1 MKIGERERKGF
12 LSGLDRIST
21 FTILMV
27 MVICMAA
34 GIAVM
39 PLLDVSPEPK
49 PRQGKTLTVRYSW
62 PGTSPKVVEQNV
74 TSRIEGAV
82 SSVKGVES
90 VSSVSR
96 FGSGS
101 VEIQLKP
108 GINVSAAKFE
118 LMSAIRQIQ
127 KKFPEEVSYPVISGG
142 EVETGQEVEQKEV
155 LLLTYQLNSFMKD
168 EQLKEYVSRQLEPVL
183 KGLDGV
189 RRIDI
194 TGGREKY
201 IEVSYDPVIL
211 RSHGITANDMAEAVK
226 AFMGNADIIGEVTD
240 NDIGGVPQRHAL
252 YLAVDKSGLPLERIP
267 VKNVD
272 GATIYMGDLAR
283 YEYKDKL
290 PGSYYRLNGL
300 STIYLNVYVEPEAS
314 RIRLSHQLTE
324 KIAEV
329 EAGLR
334 EGVYMELT
342 HNAAEKQETELRILV
357 RRSLMSL
364 LILLAFVWAIRRRWK
379 YLFITTV
386 TLAANI
392 LIAVLVYYL
401 AGMRLHTFA
410 LAGITVS
417 LGIIID
423 SSIVMVD
430 HYVRHRDRNVFFAIL
445 AALLTTIGALV
456 IIFFLPESLQK
467 HLYDFAWIVI
477 INLTVSLIVALLFV
491 PALIERLKYKQKSDV
506 SDPSDVSGKS
516 KKLLAYTSYI
526 RFAQRFRWLLIT
538 LLVLAFGIPFFALP
552 DKLGE
557 KDKEELEWYEALY
570 NSTLGSDFFVST
582 CKPVM
587 SEWLGGTMRIFAEHI
602 NGNRSHRPDDEAAKK
617 LHIRGKMPVGG
628 SMHEL
633 NDKMMQVERFL
644 SGFPEIERFETKVGR
659 WGGEIV
665 VEFKK
670 EHANHGFPYS
680 LENKVIGQL
689 IGIGGADWSTYGVS
703 ERGFSNS
710 LNLAHRSSRIEVTGY
725 NYERLYRYAEEMS
738 EQLKQNPRVQDI
750 IIETPG
756 HENQEDEIYMVYD
769 HRRIALDSISL
780 SASHAALSEM
790 LSEKKLGRYK
800 DRFID
805 SDITLRSDRNQSF
818 DLWHLKNSY
827 VDVGDRSVRL
837 SEYMA
842 IERRE
847 AKNVIPRKNQEYVLR
862 VAFNVLGSW
871 TYTNKLITAVTDDFN
886 ARLPVGYKCSSPY
899 YGWGED
905 ESTQYW
911 LLLLV
916 VVIIYFICAVLF
928 ESLTAPMVII
938 SLIPVSLTGTFLTFY
953 FTGIPVGSGGFASMV
968 LLAGIVVNA
977 GIYQMYE
984 YRSLRIKNPKADT
997 TAVYVKA
1004 FANKA
1009 VPVFLTVLSTILGLI
1024 PFLFDRTTDS
1034 DFWFTF
1040 AVGSMGGL
1048 LFSLLAYI
1056 FVMPIIIKF
1065 SNKRIPDTSKT
1076 A

>member
-1 MKIGERERKGF
+1 MKSEGSKGF
-12 LSGLDRIST
+12 LARLDKVST

-27 MVICMAA
+27 MIICMAA
-34 GIAVM
+34 GVAVM

-49 PRQGKTLTVRYSW
+49 PRQGKTLTVKYSW
-62 PGTSPKVVEQNV
+62 PGSSPKVVEQNV

-101 VEIQLKP
+101 VQIQLKP

-142 EVETGQEVEQKEV
+142 EVETGQEVEQKEI
-155 LLLTYQLNSFMKD
+155 LLLTYQLNSSMKD
-168 EQLKEYVSRQLEPVL
+168 EQLKEYVTRQLEPVL

-226 AFMGNADIIGEVTD
+226 AFIGNADIIGEVTD
-240 NDIGGVPQRHAL
+240 NDGGGVPQRHAL
-252 YLAVDKSGLPLERIP
+252 YLAIDKSGLPLEIIP
-267 VKNVD
+267 VKNV
-272 GATIYMGDLAR
+272 GGTTVYMGDLAK

-314 RIRLSHQLTE
+314 RISLSHQLTE

-329 EAGLR
+329 ESGLR

-342 HNAAEKQETELRILV
+342 YNAAEKQETELRILV

-456 IIFFLPESLQK
+456 IIFFLPEGLQK
-467 HLYDFAWIVI
+467 DLYDFAWIVI

-491 PALIERLKYKQKSDV
+491 PALIERLKYGKGSDKSDS
-506 SDPSDVSGKS
+506 SDGSEKS
-516 KKLLAYTSYI
+516 EKSLVLSAYSSYI
-526 RFAQRFRWLLIT
+526 RFAQRFRWLLIVILT
-538 LLVLAFGIPFFALP
+538 LAFGIPLFALP

-557 KDKEELEWYEALY
+557 KDKEEPEWYESLY
-570 NSTLGSDFFVST
+570 NSTLGSDFFVHT
-582 CKPVM
+582 CKPAM
-587 SEWLGGTMRIFAEHI
+587 SEWLGGTMRLFAEHI
-602 NGNRSHRPDDEAAKK
+602 NGDRSRRPGNDEAKK

-644 SGFPEIERFETKVGR
+644 SAFSEIERFETKVGR

-670 EHANHGFPYS
+670 EHLNDGFPYA

-710 LNLAHRSSRIEVTGY
+710 LNLAYRSNRIEITGY
-725 NYERLYRYAEEMS
+725 NYERLYRYAEEMLA
-738 EQLKQNPRVQDI
+738 QLKQNPRVQDI
-750 IIETPG
+750 IIETPD

-769 HRRIALDSISL
+769 HRRIALDSLSL
-780 SASHAALSEM
+780 SASHAALSEL

-818 DLWHLKNSY
+818 DLWHLENSY

-837 SEYMA
+837 SEYMG

-871 TYTNKLITAVTDDFN
+871 SYTNKLINEATDNFN
-886 ARLPVGYKCSSPY
+886 AKLPVGYKCSSPH

-928 ESLTAPMVII
+928 ESLTAPLVII

-984 YRSLRIKNPKADT
+984 YRSLRKKNPEADA

-1009 VPVFLTVLSTILGLI
+1009 VPVFLTVLSTVLGLI
-1024 PFLFDRTTDS
+1024 PFLFDRASDA

-1056 FVMPIIIKF
+1056 LVMPIIIKF
-1065 SNKRIPDTSKT
+1065 SKIVCIS

>member
-1 MKIGERERKGF
+1 MSDKGF
-12 LSGLDRIST
+12 LARLDKVST

-27 MVICMAA
+27 MIICMAA

-49 PRQGKTLTVRYSW
+49 PRQGKTLTMKYSW

-142 EVETGQEVEQKEV
+142 EVETGQEVEQKEI
-155 LLLTYQLNSFMKD
+155 LLLTYQLNSSMKD
-168 EQLKEYVSRQLEPVL
+168 EQLKEYVTRQLEPVL

-226 AFMGNADIIGEVTD
+226 AFIGNADIIGEVTD
-240 NDIGGVPQRHAL
+240 NDSGGVPQRHAL

-267 VKNVD
+267 VKNV
-272 GATIYMGDLAR
+272 GGTTVYMGDLAR

-314 RIRLSHQLTE
+314 RISLSHQLTE

-329 EAGLR
+329 ESGLR
-334 EGVYMELT
+334 EGVYMEQIY
-342 HNAAEKQETELRILV
+342 NAAEKQETELRILV

-456 IIFFLPESLQK
+456 IIFFLPEGLQK
-467 HLYDFAWIVI
+467 DLYDFAWIVI

-491 PALIERLKYKQKSDV
+491 PALIERLKYGESNTKFNAQCKMHNSQLA
-506 SDPSDVSGKS
+506 SHRQGSPFRGPGG
-516 KKLLAYTSYI
+516 LAYTSYI
-526 RFAQRFRWLLIT
+526 RFAQRFRWLLIVILT
-538 LLVLAFGIPFFALP
+538 LAFGIPLFALP
-552 DKLGE
+552 DKLGD
-557 KDKEELEWYEALY
+557 KDKEEPEWYESLY
-570 NSTLGSDFFVST
+570 NSTLGSDFFVRT
-582 CKPVM
+582 CKPAM
-587 SEWLGGTMRIFAEHI
+587 SEWLGGTMRLFAEHI
-602 NGNRSHRPDDEAAKK
+602 NGDRSRRPGDEEAKK

-644 SGFPEIERFETKVGR
+644 SDFPEIERFETKVGR

-665 VEFKK
+665 VEFQK
-670 EHANHGFPYS
+670 EHLNDGFPYA

-710 LNLAHRSSRIEVTGY
+710 LNLAYRSNRIEITGY
-725 NYERLYRYAEEMS
+725 NYERLYRYAEEMA
-738 EQLKQNPRVQDI
+738 EKLKQNPRVQDI

-769 HRRIALDSISL
+769 HRRIALDSLSL
-780 SASHAALSEM
+780 NAGHAALSEL

-818 DLWHLKNSY
+818 DLWHLENSY

-837 SEYMA
+837 SEYMG

-871 TYTNKLITAVTDDFN
+871 SYTNKLINEATDSFN
-886 ARLPVGYKCSSPY
+886 AKLPVGYKCSSPH

-928 ESLTAPMVII
+928 ESLTAPLVII
-938 SLIPVSLTGTFLTFY
+938 SLIPVSLIGTFLTFY

-984 YRSLRIKNPKADT
+984 YRSQRKKNPEAGA

-1009 VPVFLTVLSTILGLI
+1009 VPIFLTVLSTVLGLV
-1024 PFLFDRTTDS
+1024 PFLFDRASDA

-1040 AVGSMGGL
+1040 AAGSMGGL
-1048 LFSLLAYI
+1048 LFSLIAYV
-1056 FVMPIIIKF
+1056 FLMPVFIVWRNI
-1065 SNKRIPDTSKT
+1065 
-1076 A
+1076 

>member
-1 MKIGERERKGF
+1 MSDKGF
-12 LSGLDRIST
+12 LAKLDKVST

-27 MVICMAA
+27 MIICMAA
-34 GIAVM
+34 GVAVM
-39 PLLDVSPEPK
+39 PLLDMSPEPK

-96 FGSGS
+96 FGGGS

-108 GINVSAAKFE
+108 GVNVSAAKFE

-127 KKFPEEVSYPVISGG
+127 KRFPGEVSYPVISGG
-142 EVETGQEVEQKEV
+142 EVETGLEAEQKEV
-155 LLLTYQLNSFMKD
+155 LLLTYQLNSSMKD

-211 RSHGITANDMAEAVK
+211 RSHGITATDMAEAVK
-226 AFMGNADIIGEVTD
+226 AFMGKADIIGEVTD
-240 NDIGGVPQRHAL
+240 MDIDGVAQRHAL

-267 VKNVD
+267 VKNA
-272 GATIYMGDLAR
+272 GGSTIYMGDLAK

-334 EGVYMELT
+334 KGVGMELT
-342 HNAAEKQETELRILV
+342 YNAAEKQETELSVLV

-456 IIFFLPESLQK
+456 IIFFLPESIRK
-467 HLYDFAWIVI
+467 DLYDFAWIVI

-491 PALIERLKYKQKSDV
+491 PTLIERLRYRMVADGSDKSDW
-506 SDPSDVSGKS
+506 SDQSDLS
-516 KKLLAYTSYI
+516 AYTSYI
-526 RFAQRFRWLLIT
+526 RFAQRFRWLLIVI
-538 LLVLAFGIPFFALP
+538 LVLAFGIPIFALP
-552 DKLGE
+552 DKIGVKDTLYGKQE
-557 KDKEELEWYEALY
+557 DKEELEWYESLY
-570 NSTLGSDFFVST
+570 NSTLGSDFFVRK
-582 CKPVM
+582 CKPIM
-587 SEWLGGTMRIFAEHI
+587 SEWLGGTMRLFAEHL
-602 NGNRSHRPDDEAAKK
+602 NGDRSRRPDEKEPKK

-644 SGFPEIERFETKVGR
+644 SGFPEIERFETNVGR

-665 VEFKK
+665 VEFRK
-670 EHANHGFPYS
+670 EHLNDGVPYS

-710 LNLAHRSSRIEVTGY
+710 LNLAYRSNRIEISGY

-738 EQLKQNPRVQDI
+738 GQLKQNPRVQDI

-769 HRRIALDSISL
+769 HRRIALDSLSL
-780 SASHAALSEM
+780 NAGHAALSEL
-790 LSEKKLGRYK
+790 LSEKNLGRYK
-800 DRFID
+800 DRYID
-805 SDITLRSDRNQSF
+805 ADITLRSDRNRSF
-818 DLWHLKNSY
+818 DLWHLENSY
-827 VDVGDRSVRL
+827 VDIGDRPVRL
-837 SEYMA
+837 SEYMG

-871 TYTNKLITAVTDDFN
+871 SYTNKLIGEVTDEFN
-886 ARLPVGYKCSSPY
+886 AKLPVGYKCSSPQ

-905 ESTQYW
+905 ASTQYW

-928 ESLTAPMVII
+928 ESLTAPLVII
-938 SLIPVSLTGTFLTFY
+938 SLIPVSLMGTFLTFY

-984 YRSLRIKNPKADT
+984 YRSLLRRHQAEDGADT
-997 TAVYVKA
+997 DRVAVYVEA
-1004 FANKA
+1004 FRIKA
-1009 VPVFLTVLSTILGLI
+1009 VPVFLTVLSTVLGLV
-1024 PFLFDRTTDS
+1024 PFLLDRDKDS
-1034 DFWFTF
+1034 DFWFSL
-1040 AVGSMGGL
+1040 AAGSMGGL
-1048 LFSLLAYI
+1048 LFSILAYI
-1056 FVMPIIIKF
+1056 FVMPLFLRLRRK
-1065 SNKRIPDTSKT
+1065 
-1076 A
+1076 